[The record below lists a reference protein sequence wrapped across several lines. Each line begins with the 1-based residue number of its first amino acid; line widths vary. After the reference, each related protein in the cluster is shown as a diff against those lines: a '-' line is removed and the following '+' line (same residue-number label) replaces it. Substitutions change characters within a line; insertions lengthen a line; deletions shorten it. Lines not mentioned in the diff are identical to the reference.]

1 MSYHNVRP
9 KMPEVTLL
17 PGMNGAKIFYR
28 AARGGR
34 PGLTLGGIPH
44 RLGEKKNGEQ
54 AQAFYH
60 IHCAVYITRTL
71 RSFAPLQI
79 TSNLVARKP
88 TH

>member
-44 RLGEKKNGEQ
+44 RLGEKKT
-54 AQAFYH
+54 ASKRKRFITFTRRLHYSH
-60 IHCAVYITRTL
+60 IA
-71 RSFAPLQI
+71 
-79 TSNLVARKP
+79 
-88 TH
+88 